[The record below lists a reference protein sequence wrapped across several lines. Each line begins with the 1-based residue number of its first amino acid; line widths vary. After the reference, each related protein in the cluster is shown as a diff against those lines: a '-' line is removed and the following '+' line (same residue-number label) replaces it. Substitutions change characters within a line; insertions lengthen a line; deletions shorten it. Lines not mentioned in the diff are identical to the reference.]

1 MMNVDVVV
9 SNISATETMV
19 AMMKHMAAYLT
30 HMLPTLGI
38 GETFMKNPLKASVN
52 PLLMHEMAHCTW
64 DVKTFTLMTPKD
76 DKAVAKKK
84 NIEDTAWYQKDFE
97 LHIKKKGKKQ
107 KEYIAPEDVY
117 NLDDDHTFKTLNERP
132 EKYEGTPGAATINLG
147 SKKTP
152 GVIDVDAYSDNM
164 SRVSGM
170 TGVLKDEVLGISK
183 DDLMEM

>member
-1 MMNVDVVV
+1 
-9 SNISATETMV
+9 MV
-19 AMMKHMAAYLT
+19 
-30 HMLPTLGI
+30 
-38 GETFMKNPLKASVN
+38 
-52 PLLMHEMAHCTW
+52 HCTW
-64 DVKTFTLMTPKD
+64 DAQMFTLTTPQD
-76 DKAVAKKK
+76 TEATKKK
-84 NIEDTAWYQKDFE
+84 NIEDISWYQKGVGC
-97 LHIKKKGKKQ
+97 HIKKKGKKQ
-107 KEYIAPEDVY
+107 KEYVAPGGVY